1 MIPIPNLT
9 FAVIAFI
16 GGILLI
22 TWGADAL
29 LDGIADIS
37 NYFSLSPLILAF
49 LVMGIDLEE
58 TIASIG
64 GALRGLPE
72 LAIGNVIGNSIIS
85 ISFCFALPAL
95 FFVISLEKIKNTYI
109 LILGSLAVVVLV
121 AVIFPQILPWAGIFA
136 IGIYIFFII
145 WNLRHIKM
153 KENSEEVQSN
163 TTTGEKTLVNDEDNE
178 KKSPHLP
185 KMFGMFLFAI
195 VALLEG
201 TDLLLSGTELM
212 LTQLHLEEAFF
223 GVVIIAAATNMEE
236 YVLLFR
242 SIQKHRPEIGLAALL
257 GKIIWNLSMTFGV
270 SALIIR
276 PQTLFSPLM
285 LYNALLLTCILVP
298 SLILLGFYRKELNW
312 KWGFFYL
319 CIFLL
324 YLIMNLLFS
333 K

>member
-9 FAVIAFI
+9 LAILAFF
-16 GGILLI
+16 GGMILI

-29 LDGIADIS
+29 LDGIADLS
-37 NYFSLSPLILAF
+37 KYFSLSPLILAF

-95 FFVISLEKIKNTYI
+95 FFTISFEKIKNIYI
-109 LILGSLAVVVLV
+109 IILGSLAVVVLV
-121 AVIFPQILPWAGIFA
+121 VIVLPQILPWAGIFA

-153 KENSEEVQSN
+153 KENSEEVELN
-163 TTTGEKTLVNDEDNE
+163 TITGDKTFVNDGEVE
-178 KKSPHLP
+178 EKSPYLP
-185 KMFGMFLFAI
+185 KIFGMSLFAI
-195 VALLEG
+195 VALLGG

-212 LTQLHLEEAFF
+212 LTQLQLEEAFF

-236 YVLLFR
+236 YALLFR
-242 SIQKHRPEIGLAALL
+242 SIQKNKPEIGLAALL
-257 GKIIWNLSMTFGV
+257 GKIIWNLSMTFGI
-270 SALIIR
+270 SALIIGS
-276 PQTLFSPLM
+276 QTLFSPLM
-285 LYNALLLTCILVP
+285 FYNALLLTSILVP
-298 SLILLGFYRKELNW
+298 SVILLGFYRKELNW
-312 KWGFFYL
+312 KWGGFYL

-324 YLIMNLLFS
+324 YLTINLLFS